1 MKKTFTTKLGL
12 VALGLVTLSSQLK
25 AVDVQTDFS
34 NLLRNPGFE
43 YVLDG
48 SGNQVA
54 PSKENNLSINGAN
67 DWFRFCPYGWNHRVV
82 YNGNEIPWT
91 ATQNNG
97 TATVTTE
104 PAGAALLQS
113 YGVNQDAQSK
123 TIEGS
128 YLMWVKSDKPL
139 DLYELYQEIPVGNAE
154 GQLPPGEYVVSC
166 RLVVLGTNNTDRRFT
181 TQRIFAS
188 TASQNKVQYYGRS
201 TDYGA
206 NLTAGETATFADWI
220 SDNTSTN
227 SSMYLKPM
235 SVTITVS
242 EGETLRIGVKTGN
255 KDKDGNVLTG
265 TDVGWFKV
273 DAFHLTKKYTAPDD
287 YTSSIINNN
296 FELKGVLNAET
307 QEVEV
312 KPIAGATGYS
322 ERFCP
327 YGWNHYVVKNYDESG
342 NPVKLPWT
350 STQNNA
356 VGTETE
362 GGGAFGQSVGCNMGD
377 NKITLI
383 MEREYFSFWAS
394 MTSIPEYTL
403 YQDVTG
409 LPSGKYRVSCY
420 MYVQTDRFRTQRLF
434 ANNHVKFF
442 GNAGDYDLEKQLS
455 GEEKKIL
462 TNGQLTV
469 EYAGYAQGG
478 EFQPMFV
485 DVDVPAG
492 ETLRLGVRTS
502 GVDKL
507 GAMATDNAGIVRID
521 YFRLQRIGDVVSTGY
536 NQTSAPLLTATGH
549 QGGMYLN
556 LNDAKVNVKIVAL
569 SGQLVYDNE
578 LNPGQTWVSLPQGLY
593 MVKANINGHNQS
605 LKVLVK

>member
-1 MKKTFTTKLGL
+1 
-12 VALGLVTLSSQLK
+12 
-25 AVDVQTDFS
+25 
-34 NLLRNPGFE
+34 
-43 YVLDG
+43 
-48 SGNQVA
+48 
-54 PSKENNLSINGAN
+54 
-67 DWFRFCPYGWNHRVV
+67 
-82 YNGNEIPWT
+82 
-91 ATQNNG
+91 
-97 TATVTTE
+97 
-104 PAGAALLQS
+104 
-113 YGVNQDAQSK
+113 
-123 TIEGS
+123 
-128 YLMWVKSDKPL
+128 
-139 DLYELYQEIPVGNAE
+139 
-154 GQLPPGEYVVSC
+154 
-166 RLVVLGTNNTDRRFT
+166 
-181 TQRIFAS
+181 
-188 TASQNKVQYYGRS
+188 
-201 TDYGA
+201 
-206 NLTAGETATFADWI
+206 
-220 SDNTSTN
+220 
-227 SSMYLKPM
+227 M

-442 GNAGDYDLEKQLS
+442 GNVGDYDLEKQLS

-593 MVKANINGHNQS
+593 IVKANINGHDQS